1 MELTVE
7 IDRWPLIRP
16 FRIAYHTFTQRDLL
30 RVELHQDGVI
40 GRGEAGGHPQLEA
53 VETGRQRLLD
63 LRKEIIGGL
72 SREELLQEVYCRLL
86 ENRGRV
92 LLDCRADSLPAAAA
106 YLRRVAASAAVDR
119 LRLLA
124 AVKRG
129 RHLQVRLRNL
139 DRGRWSGSFIAE
151 SPGPEAR
158 LLARERRRRAFA
170 RGRRLA
176 GGRTPRRDVSVLFL
190 AYCRGLSSREIA
202 RRLGGG
208 MTPARVDSLMH
219 RLRRRLA
226 SRGIRIPRR

>member
-1 MELTVE
+1 MSPIET
-7 IDRWPLIRP
+7 
-16 FRIAYHTFTQRDLL
+16 LL
-30 RVELHQDGVI
+30 RRCAAGGDEAAWRRFLELFGPAL
-40 GRGEAGGHPQLEA
+40 EAGVRRVA
-53 VETGRQRLLD
+53 RQA
-63 LRKEIIGGL
+63 GL
-72 SREELLQEVYCRLL
+72 PGDSASREELLQEVYCRLL
-86 ENRGRV
+86 ENGGRI
-92 LLDCRADSLPAAAA
+92 LLDCRADSEPAAAA
-106 YLRRVAASAAVDR
+106 YLRRVAANAAVDR
-119 LRLLA
+119 LRLLT

-129 RHLQVRLRNL
+129 RHLQVRLR
-139 DRGRWSGSFIAE
+139 DPHRGRWRASFIAE

-170 RGRRLA
+170 RCRRLV

-208 MTPARVDSLMH
+208 LTPARVDSLMH

>member
-1 MELTVE
+1 MNQDE
-7 IDRWPLIRP
+7 IEE
-16 FRIAYHTFTQRDLL
+16 LL
-30 RVELHQDGVI
+30 R
-40 GRGEAGGHPQLEA
+40 RCAAGGDEA
-53 VETGRQRLLD
+53 AWREFLRRFGPALDAGVRRVARQA
-63 LRKEIIGGL
+63 GL
-72 SREELLQEVYCRLL
+72 AGDSASREELLQEVYCRLL
-86 ENRGRV
+86 ENRGRI
-92 LLDCRADSLPAAAA
+92 LLDCRGDTAPAVAA

-139 DRGRWSGSFIAE
+139 DRGRWGGSFIAE

-170 RGRRLA
+170 RCRRLV

-219 RLRRRLA
+219 RVRRRLA